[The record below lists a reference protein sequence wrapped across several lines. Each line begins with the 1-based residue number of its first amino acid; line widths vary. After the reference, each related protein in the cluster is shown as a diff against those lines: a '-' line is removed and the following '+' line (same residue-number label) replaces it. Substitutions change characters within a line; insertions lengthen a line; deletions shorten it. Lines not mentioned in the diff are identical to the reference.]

1 MELILVVILGVAA
14 VIGLWALAALL
25 SAAVKGGGIRHLLRA
40 WRKAVTG
47 R

>member
-1 MELILVVILGVAA
+1 MEVILVVILGVAA
-14 VIGLWALAALL
+14 VIGLWALAALR
-25 SAAVKGGGIRHLLRA
+25 SAVAGCGGVRQLLRA